1 MKKSGFTI
9 VEVVVIVVTVIVIA
23 GIGYM
28 AYTNIFAKKDS
39 STSVKTSPSPQASQ
53 TADTT
58 IGDTSDLD
66 KVDKQLND
74 LSIDDGDASQLDSS
88 TSGF

>member
-9 VEVVVIVVTVIVIA
+9 VEVIVIVVTVIVIA
-23 GIGYM
+23 GVGYM

-39 STSVKTSPSPQASQ
+39 STSVKSSPSPQASQ
-53 TADTT
+53 TADATV
-58 IGDTSDLD
+58 DNTSDLD
-66 KVDKQLND
+66 KVDKQLD
-74 LSIDDGDASQLDSS
+74 ELSIDDSDTSQLDSS